1 VQRIDRSGAGR
12 DATKDDPFWLRC
24 RGRRMYEDRR
34 ICGARFGYSLAS
46 RQEVKDG
53 GESASSF
60 KTYRG
65 RPPQLAASFMSL
77 LGAQSRHA
85 RRRCRCPLSGAALI
99 DRGHQAAA
107 DCGFFPTPRVRNVLG
122 YRREFLPARGL
133 IVRNVHIGKPRAR
146 RGVFWP
152 PVAFV
157 SGLFAADM
165 QPQQR
170 RLVRNISNTRPI
182 RTNDHACSPPFRLP
196 GHIHSVPRSAAL
208 GNSCLRAP
216 TRYMPLAAV
225 QGAGLSQRV
234 FSPERAHRTAPVLR
248 CYEN

>member
-1 VQRIDRSGAGR
+1 MRNALTILGFALAITLLGGLLSSTLILSTSSAAWAQRQPTSCSAGADVQRIDRSSAGR

-85 RRRCRCPLSGAALI
+85 RRRCRCPLSGATRLI
-99 DRGHQAAA
+99 GVNLAAA
-107 DCGFFPTPRVRNVLG
+107 DCGFFPAPRARNFLG

-157 SGLFAADM
+157 SGLFAADA
-165 QPQQR
+165 
-170 RLVRNISNTRPI
+170 TR
-182 RTNDHACSPPFRLP
+182 
-196 GHIHSVPRSAAL
+196 AA
-208 GNSCLRAP
+208 AF
-216 TRYMPLAAV
+216 
-225 QGAGLSQRV
+225 GA
-234 FSPERAHRTAPVLR
+234 
-248 CYEN
+248 